1 MDKPTKEDA
10 LLGLLLKKQQEMVK
24 DVKVK
29 RNLGHSG
36 CDIQDF
42 TVHRGARKT

>member
-10 LLGLLLKKQQEMVK
+10 LLGLLCKKQQEMVG

-29 RNLGHSG
+29 GNLGHSDH
-36 CDIQDF
+36 DIQDF
-42 TVHRGARKT
+42 KLHREVRKT